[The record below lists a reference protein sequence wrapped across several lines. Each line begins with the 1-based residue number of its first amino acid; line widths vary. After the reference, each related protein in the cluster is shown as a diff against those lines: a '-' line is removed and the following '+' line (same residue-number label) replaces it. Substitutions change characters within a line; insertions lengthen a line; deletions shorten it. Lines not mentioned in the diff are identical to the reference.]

1 MSESP
6 MIQAMVWYR
15 EEDWDQ
21 LIGIFSDAH
30 LLPTTFNEW
39 LDKANQNLL
48 VAEKS
53 GDMVVKVFID
63 PEEFRNWCIKH
74 DRKTDAESRT
84 QFAIEKVTKQQFGGK
99 T

>member
-1 MSESP
+1 MAESP

-21 LIGIFSDAH
+21 LIEIFSDVD

-39 LDKANQNLL
+39 LEKANQNLL

-63 PEEFRNWCIKH
+63 PEEFPAWCTKLGK
-74 DRKTDAESRT
+74 KTDAESRT
-84 QFAIEKVTKQQFGGK
+84 QFAIEKVTNQQFGGK